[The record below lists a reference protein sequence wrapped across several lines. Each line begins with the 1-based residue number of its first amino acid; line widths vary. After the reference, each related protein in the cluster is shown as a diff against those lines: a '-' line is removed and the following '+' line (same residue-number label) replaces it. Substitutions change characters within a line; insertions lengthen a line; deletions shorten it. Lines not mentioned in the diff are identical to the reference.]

1 MMLQSSTELSDPPR
15 AERLGKRR
23 RSLCSVLGLC
33 LLLAAPSTSLAQDAS
48 SLEGLIQEGIRLRR
62 EGDDEKALDVFRQAE
77 RLQPTSVRVLLHLAT
92 AAQAAG
98 HWVEADT
105 YIRRVFDYREDPYYR
120 RYQSDIAMV
129 EQLIASRVGRFQV
142 VGAPTGAEVRLNGRV
157 VGNVPMSEP
166 HRLEA
171 GNYQLEVIQ
180 RGYFALRRAQRI
192 PGGVLTREVVE
203 LGRERS
209 EASPTALPDAD
220 PRSDGW
226 WSAPWVGWSLAGV
239 GTASAVTAA
248 VSFAVRESQA
258 SQWNDDERCVR
269 PGGGTREQQCGGAY
283 DQARSAERIGI
294 AATVGAVVFGGAALI
309 HFLTTDMGGEADVSR
324 RDTEAGWNASCA
336 PGFMGIAC
344 EGRF

>member
-1 MMLQSSTELSDPPR
+1 MLGRR
-15 AERLGKRR
+15 A
-23 RSLCSVLGLC
+23 RSLCRSPFWLLALC
-33 LLLAAPSTSLAQDAS
+33 LLVAVPNTSRAEDAS
-48 SLEGLIQEGIRLRR
+48 SLEALIQEGIRLRR

-120 RYQSDIAMV
+120 RYQSDIAIV

-180 RGYFALRRAQRI
+180 HGYFPLRRAQRI

-209 EASPTALPDAD
+209 STSPATLPDAD
-220 PRSDGW
+220 ARSEHW

-239 GTASAVTAA
+239 GTASAVTAGVA
-248 VSFAVRESQA
+248 FALRESRA
-258 SQWNDDERCVR
+258 SQWNDDDRCVR
-269 PGGGTREQQCGGAY
+269 PGGRTREQECGGDY
-283 DQARSAERIGI
+283 DEARSAERIGI
-294 AATVGAVVFGGAALI
+294 AATVGTVVFGGAAI
-309 HFLTTDMGGEADVSR
+309 VHFLTADTGEEASVPSTGR
-324 RDTEAGWNASCA
+324 REARWTTTCA